1 MPDSSEIFVRDFS
14 RASSSSQTRAV
25 CLFDRS
31 SLEIGSISITCEK
44 NNIVSVCGNSRFSYP
59 FSSPFFF
66 HWRTPLSWTSI
77 NSCTGAMNE
86 EQEMEAVCLSRLYF
100 ALNRIQGSLQ
110 IDKKK
115 KKRRETS
122 ILECSKSRNDT
133 CTKKKKTKWKG
144 STVVV

>member
-31 SLEIGSISITCEK
+31 LEIGSISITCEK
-44 NNIVSVCGNSRFSYP
+44 NNIVSVCGNSRFSYHFLFP
-59 FSSPFFF
+59 IFLSLANSVVLSV
-66 HWRTPLSWTSI
+66 HKQLYRSDEWRARNG
-77 NSCTGAMNE
+77 NS
-86 EQEMEAVCLSRLYF
+86 EAVCLSRLYF

-133 CTKKKKTKWKG
+133 CTKKKRQNEKEAQ
-144 STVVV
+144 